1 MDLKTFAVSAKLHRD
16 QELLAYVMKNKD
28 VPVPVI
34 EAAFGPLLANE
45 TDAKAERL
53 VNDYVSLLV
62 DEVPIRIRKDAS
74 EGFEISGDIPD
85 TLLEAITLVHGDA
98 AETAVNK
105 LIDFNLKQ
113 VCGTSCDILSTEL
126 TESAKKTFM
135 EVSNLPQVE
144 PVHTGNINEPSFF
157 GTEEVEPS
165 VMGTSSTEDVFDD
178 LFAEE
183 FEEPLFSESQILSEP
198 VPAESKIPEVSETYH
213 TDMFDAGSD
222 ADTTEN
228 MSEADEISEGR
239 RFAQAIRRVYD
250 KLVADIHA
258 YGLDGQLNLQ
268 I

>member
-16 QELLAYVMKNKD
+16 QELLAYVMNHED
-28 VPVPVI
+28 VPIPVI
-34 EAAFGPLLANE
+34 EAAFGPLIAKE

-113 VCGTSCDILSTEL
+113 VCGTSCAILSTEL
-126 TESAKKTFM
+126 TESAKKTLM

-144 PVHTGNINEPSFF
+144 SVPTGETKESAFF
-157 GTEEVEPS
+157 GTETVEVP
-165 VMGTSSTEDVFDD
+165 VMGAAPVEDVVDEV
-178 LFAEE
+178 FAN
-183 FEEPLFSESQILSEP
+183 EPESPVTAEA
-198 VPAESKIPEVSETYH
+198 VPAEPEIPETIPETYH
-213 TDMFDAGSD
+213 TDMFDEGSA
-222 ADTTEN
+222 ADG
-228 MSEADEISEGR
+228 SETVAEEDEISEGR

-258 YGLDGQLNLQ
+258 YGLDRQLNLQ

>member
-16 QELLAYVMKNKD
+16 QELLAYVMKNED

-34 EAAFGPLLANE
+34 EAAFGPLIAKE

-62 DEVPIRIRKDAS
+62 DEVPIRIRKNAS

-85 TLLEAITLVHGDA
+85 TLLEAITLVHGDV

-113 VCGTSCDILSTEL
+113 VCGISCDILSTEL
-126 TESAKKTFM
+126 TESAKKTLM
-135 EVSNLPQVE
+135 EVSNLPPVE
-144 PVHTGNINEPSFF
+144 SVHTGETKESAFF
-157 GTEEVEPS
+157 GTEDVEVP
-165 VMGTSSTEDVFDD
+165 VMGAASVEDVVDEV
-178 LFAEE
+178 FAD
-183 FEEPLFSESQILSEP
+183 EPESPVVAEA
-198 VPAESKIPEVSETYH
+198 VPAEPEIPEVSETYH
-213 TDMFDAGSD
+213 TDMFDEGSA
-222 ADTTEN
+222 ADMEETV
-228 MSEADEISEGR
+228 SEEDEISEGR

>member
-16 QELLAYVMKNKD
+16 QELLAYVMNNED
-28 VPVPVI
+28 VPVHVI
-34 EAAFGPLLANE
+34 ADAFGPLLAKE
-45 TDAKAERL
+45 TDVKAERL

-126 TESAKKTFM
+126 TESVKKTFM

-144 PVHTGNINEPSFF
+144 PVYTGEPNESSFF
-157 GTEEVEPS
+157 GTEEEKPP
-165 VMGTSSTEDVFDD
+165 VMEAASEEDIFDD
-178 LFAEE
+178 LFANESEE
-183 FEEPLFSESQILSEP
+183 TLFSESQI
-198 VPAESKIPEVSETYH
+198 PAEPKMSEVSETYH

-222 ADTTEN
+222 VN
-228 MSEADEISEGR
+228 MAEDVSEVDEISEGR